1 MEFSAVGR
9 KEVRPPVKYA
19 VIYGHREE
27 YPVTSMCNFFKVS
40 QNDYYG
46 FVGRLAKPEKD
57 TRTHMPMQ
65 WQKISSPSSKQNAST
80 GTNPPL
86 SPNQTI

>member
-1 MEFSAVGR
+1 MRS
-9 KEVRPPVKYA
+9 PVKYV

-27 YPVTSMCNFFKVS
+27 YPVTSMCNFFEVS
-40 QNDYYG
+40 RNDYYG